1 MNDPK
6 KVFLASILAVLLA
19 QTGLAWGGSGVSETT
34 STLPSNIPPEYQD
47 AISKVLPGYEILR
60 NEDLL
65 QDENQLKNFLSP
77 DEIAKRNK
85 RKSLGFIEGR
95 FNDDRFMDFAAWVV
109 NRSIK
114 QESPAGMTKTE
125 KFAARLVICLGTSTT
140 REYQCEV
147 LPTLD
152 GDFIGLPYWADIK
165 LFKVREVIQCG
176 DLDHQIAAYDIPIT
190 AFYPEGWKG
199 KRPSGGRSEV
209 PARKLHLNYDAI
221 GEYAIGSNAGRTLVR
236 GADGIYLDCANAD

>member
-77 DEIAKRNK
+77 DEIAVRKKRQ
-85 RKSLGFIEGR
+85 SLGFIEGR

-114 QESPAGMTKTE
+114 QECPKPRSSQRGSW
-125 KFAARLVICLGTSTT
+125 FAWVPTQPESTSAKSCLLCGTLSV
-140 REYQCEV
+140 C
-147 LPTLD
+147 P
-152 GDFIGLPYWADIK
+152 IG
-165 LFKVREVIQCG
+165 
-176 DLDHQIAAYDIPIT
+176 PI
-190 AFYPEGWKG
+190 Y
-199 KRPSGGRSEV
+199 
-209 PARKLHLNYDAI
+209 
-221 GEYAIGSNAGRTLVR
+221 
-236 GADGIYLDCANAD
+236 C